1 MSRLLSSSSILLF
14 RLAAVFH
21 PETPSRVLRR
31 IEDLNQQSLPEL
43 PGLPSEE
50 LTSFSEDGDSTVA
63 HSPAPRKPASP
74 LLSHTRAS
82 SPTSHQLPPPT
93 PYTSTPASSTLYQ
106 RSQSTIIPSISSTR
120 HSANDTTATIGPT
133 RRLQEDRPAGMR
145 RGGRTT
151 PTQGDSYEEGPSIED
166 NMSEILKVRSLEEE
180 REDMLVLSGSGGEN
194 SDRDA
199 ADRRVTELSAYPS
212 AQLDMQET
220 TEDASND
227 PSTGVEDSSMPRQHP
242 LDLLGP
248 LEPLLTAKA
257 PSPTQKQILP
267 STLSPL
273 RERSVNTSSVA
284 SPELGRHSSPHPS
297 LHSMQSFPSDMTPS
311 RTSEKAPSTSLTPNG
326 ATTPRLDS
334 PLSPVDLDPDP
345 STPFFNQ
352 SAAQRRANHL
362 LTTLRST
369 AKPRFVR
376 GTPHPT
382 QSARK
387 ASLSS
392 PHTNDDDR
400 SFSSFASDHSSND
413 LTTYHHK
420 ANTSLPSG
428 GSADVGGAT
437 TAGSRFNGAKL
448 NAYLHS
454 LNTHLTDENQQLV
467 KTLKRTTKDV
477 ERWQN
482 ETRRLEDTIREMSV
496 AGGISV
502 NVSDARGWSRTRSI
516 EAEADEEVEGS
527 RIETLGRELEGLV
540 DGQRRIRGLQDQL
553 GDQLG
558 DMDAATRI
566 RKLEEEVE
574 RAERHF
580 VEKDQEIA
588 RLRERVVSNP
598 NVGAGDDSERSALVP
613 DLQQEVFDLK
623 DALNAAANDRDVA
636 QGDLAK
642 LQADFTAAGEASE
655 KDFATLQARVD
666 ELLLEL
672 QDKDAEV
679 EGVKQQMVDQENEFA
694 EKMEELEQELCRVME
709 EQEAKV
715 EAARKELEAK
725 QKEDDAARKQEKE
738 TLERVKAERDALER
752 RLEKEG
758 KDLDEEAERQVSSL
772 KRDVEARDDELNRM
786 QTELAAAEDR
796 VSELEKAVS
805 DVNALRHEI
814 VQKDEEIQQLEGAL
828 DESANQLLQNEDDLA
843 ALRSQLASEKQINSS
858 LSAQISQLSLTKA
871 KSPLGNEAYN
881 SSKDEVIA
889 SLEEELEEAR
899 KELVQLKEQLAAN
912 ASENRSAEL
921 RDLEI
926 KNLETS
932 KADLEDRVK
941 TLRQQVSMQFSPNK
955 TPDKSWLLRP
965 LPSVKTPK
973 TPGQFLSHLSAWS
986 PGTTGNETIS
996 PLLAQIHELE
1006 QVVERLQLQLADAN
1020 AQIDNKL
1027 DRLEAAGSS
1036 TISLARQLSAAQ
1048 ARIAELEEQ
1057 LERLLGENGSLER
1070 VRARL
1075 AKIHCPD
1082 CQVSFDAN
1090 KVVQLRVDRSGIS
1103 FSDSYFQAPA
1113 GESLR
1118 STLASVNAKLDE
1130 LRVENDV
1137 LKGQAA
1143 TSKELAR
1150 EKAKLMERNEA
1161 LLRDLKHARDE
1172 ITVLETDLRADR
1184 SRLRTLT
1191 NNQALANKGKTVLES
1206 RLAAAEAELR
1216 TVKRDLASAAAPDVV
1231 DRLRKEKA
1239 ELLASTHALQA
1250 SLQSKEAEQR
1260 LLQDERGDI
1269 LRGVA
1274 GLQADLNRVRQDAVS
1289 LGLDLAA
1296 VRRERDEMAKQRV
1309 EGGEVVK
1316 VREELAAAKR
1326 RVELL
1331 EQQLSEHVCSGTDP
1345 KTIADLR
1352 ARHKQEAKGLLIL
1365 VRQLKLRVNREVD
1378 FRQQAGL
1385 QKTYLSNVVQEKQAT
1400 IDSIMS
1406 QLELPLPSA
1415 ATGKVTFRSAALA
1428 ISAISR
1434 LSRLSREW
1442 KDLSVPKKRLRE
1454 QAYPDVRGRAFP
1466 T

>member
-1 MSRLLSSSSILLF
+1 MNTNPF
-14 RLAAVFH
+14 RHQSALFH

-63 HSPAPRKPASP
+63 HSPAQRKPASP
-74 LLSHTRAS
+74 LLSHTRAN
-82 SPTSHQLPPPT
+82 SPASHQLPPPT

-106 RSQSTIIPSISSTR
+106 RSQSTIIPSTSSTR

-151 PTQGDSYEEGPSIED
+151 PTQGDSFEEGPSFED
-166 NMSEILKVRSLEEE
+166 NMSEIVKARSLEEE

-199 ADRRVTELSAYPS
+199 ADRRVTELSALPS
-212 AQLDMQET
+212 AQLEMQET
-220 TEDASND
+220 TEDTSND
-227 PSTGVEDSSMPRQHP
+227 PSTGDEDSSMPRQHP

-248 LEPLLTAKA
+248 LEPVALSPVCSASSYMRLRSTEMLPSQFLTAKA

-311 RTSEKAPSTSLTPNG
+311 RTSEKVPSTSLTPNS
-326 ATTPRLDS
+326 AATPRLDS
-334 PLSPVDLDPDP
+334 PLSPVDLNADP
-345 STPFFNQ
+345 STPSFNQ

-376 GTPHPT
+376 GTPHPA

-392 PHTNDDDR
+392 PHTKDDDR
-400 SFSSFASDHSSND
+400 SSSSFASDHSSND
-413 LTTYHHK
+413 LTTYYHK
-420 ANTSLPSG
+420 ANASLPSG

-516 EAEADEEVEGS
+516 EAEADEENEGS
-527 RIETLGRELEGLV
+527 RVETLGRELEGLV

-558 DMDAATRI
+558 GMDAAARI
-566 RKLEEEVE
+566 RELEEDVE
-574 RAERHF
+574 RAERHL

-588 RLRERVVSNP
+588 RLRDQVVSNP
-598 NVGAGDDSERSALVP
+598 NAGTGDDSERSALVQ

-655 KDFATLQARVD
+655 KDFATLQARID

-725 QKEDDAARKQEKE
+725 QKEDDVARKQEKE

-758 KDLDEEAERQVSSL
+758 KDLDEEVERQVSSL

-805 DVNALRHEI
+805 GVNALRHEI

-881 SSKDEVIA
+881 RSKDEVIA

-912 ASENRSAEL
+912 ANENRSTEL

-973 TPGQFLSHLSAWS
+973 TPGQFLSHVNDIADCSGTSIADRLPPLQLSAWS

-1048 ARIAELEEQ
+1048 ARIAKLEEQ

-1090 KVVQLRVDRSGIS
+1090 KVVQLRVDRSDIS
-1103 FSDSYFQAPA
+1103 FSDSSFQAPA
-1113 GESLR
+1113 GGSLR

-1143 TSKELAR
+1143 TSEELAR

-1161 LLRDLKHARDE
+1161 LQRDLKHARDE

-1206 RLAAAEAELR
+1206 RLAAAE
-1216 TVKRDLASAAAPDVV
+1216 V
-1231 DRLRKEKA
+1231 
-1239 ELLASTHALQA
+1239 
-1250 SLQSKEAEQR
+1250 
-1260 LLQDERGDI
+1260 
-1269 LRGVA
+1269 
-1274 GLQADLNRVRQDAVS
+1274 ADLNRVRQDAVS

-1296 VRRERDEMAKQRV
+1296 VRRERDEMAKQRA

-1331 EQQLSEHVCSGTDP
+1331 EQQLSEHACSGTDP
-1345 KTIADLR
+1345 KTIADLQ

-1406 QLELPLPSA
+1406 QLELPLPSV
-1415 ATGKVTFRSAALA
+1415 ATSKVTFRSAALA

-1434 LSRLSREW
+1434 LRFDFSFTHTTISRADDSNARSRLSREW
-1442 KDLSVPKKRLRE
+1442 EGLSVPKKRLRE

>member
-1 MSRLLSSSSILLF
+1 M
-14 RLAAVFH
+14 LAPVFH

-43 PGLPSEE
+43 PGLPSD
-50 LTSFSEDGDSTVA
+50 TSFSEDGDSTVA

-74 LLSHTRAS
+74 LLSHTRTH
-82 SPTSHQLPPPT
+82 SPASHQQPPPT
-93 PYTSTPASSTLYQ
+93 PYTSTPAPSTLYQ
-106 RSQSTIIPSISSTR
+106 RSQSTIIPSTSSTR

-133 RRLQEDRPAGMR
+133 RRLQEDRLASLR

-151 PTQGDSYEEGPSIED
+151 PIQGDSREEGPSFED
-166 NMSEILKVRSLEEE
+166 SMSEIVKARSMEEE
-180 REDMLVLSGSGGEN
+180 REDTLVLSGSGGED
-194 SDRDA
+194 SDRHA
-199 ADRRVTELSAYPS
+199 ADERVAELSALPA
-212 AQLDMQET
+212 AQLETQET
-220 TEDASND
+220 TEDATND
-227 PSTGVEDSSMPRQHP
+227 PSTGDEDSSIPQQHP

-248 LEPLLTAKA
+248 LEPVAHSPVRSQSPTAKA
-257 PSPTQKQILP
+257 PSSTHKQILP

-284 SPELGRHSSPHPS
+284 SLELGRHSSPHPS
-297 LHSMQSFPSDMTPS
+297 PHSMQSFPSDMTPS
-311 RTSEKAPSTSLTPNG
+311 RSSEKAASTSLTPNG
-326 ATTPRLDS
+326 AATPRLDS
-334 PLSPVDLDPDP
+334 PLSSINLNADP
-345 STPFFNQ
+345 STPFINQ

-387 ASLSS
+387 ASLSG
-392 PHTNDDDR
+392 PPANDDDR
-400 SFSSFASDHSSND
+400 SSSSFASDHSSND

-420 ANTSLPSG
+420 GNTSLPSG

-467 KTLKRTTKDV
+467 KTLKRASKDI
-477 ERWQN
+477 ERLQN
-482 ETRRLEDTIREMSV
+482 ETRRLEDTVREMSV

-502 NVSDARGWSRTRSI
+502 DNSNANGRSRTRST
-516 EAEADEEVEGS
+516 EEEADEENGGS
-527 RIETLGRELEGLV
+527 RVETLG
-540 DGQRRIRGLQDQL
+540 L
-553 GDQLG
+553 GG
-558 DMDAATRI
+558 MDAATRI
-566 RKLEEEVE
+566 RELEEVVE
-574 RAERHF
+574 RAERHLA
-580 VEKDQEIA
+580 EKDQEIG
-588 RLRERVVSNP
+588 RLRDQVVSNS
-598 NVGAGDDSERSALVP
+598 NAGAGDDTERSTLVS

-623 DALNAAANDRDVA
+623 DALDAAASARDVA

-642 LQADFTAAGEASE
+642 LQADSIAAGEASE

-672 QDKDAEV
+672 QEKDADV

-694 EKMEELEQELCRVME
+694 DKMEELERELCRVME

-725 QKEDDAARKQEKE
+725 QKEDDVARKQEKE

-758 KDLDEEAERQVSSL
+758 KDLDEEVERQVSSL
-772 KRDVEARDDELNRM
+772 KRDVEVRDEELSKM
-786 QTELAAAEDR
+786 QTELEAAEDR
-796 VSELEKAVS
+796 VSELEKAAS
-805 DVNALRHEI
+805 DVDALRREI

-843 ALRSQLASEKQINSS
+843 ALRSQLTSEKQINSS

-881 SSKDEVIA
+881 SSKDEIIA

-912 ASENRSAEL
+912 ANENRSVEL

-926 KNLETS
+926 KNLETT

-941 TLRQQVSMQFSPNK
+941 TLRQQVTMQFSPNK

-965 LPSVKTPK
+965 LPSIKTPK
-973 TPGQFLSHLSAWS
+973 TPGQFLSNLSAWS
-986 PGTTGNETIS
+986 PGTTANETIS
-996 PLLAQIHELE
+996 PLLSQIHELE
-1006 QVVERLQLQLADAN
+1006 QVVEHLQLQLTDAN

-1082 CQVSFDAN
+1082 CRVSFDAN
-1090 KVVQLRVDRSGIS
+1090 KVVQLRVLRSGIS
-1103 FSDSYFQAPA
+1103 FSDSSFQAPT

-1118 STLASVNAKLDE
+1118 STLARVNAKLDE

-1137 LKGQAA
+1137 LKDQAA
-1143 TSKELAR
+1143 TSKGLAR
-1150 EKAKLMERNEA
+1150 EKTQLIERNEA
-1161 LLRDLKHARDE
+1161 LQRDPKHARDE
-1172 ITVLETDLRADR
+1172 IAVLETDLRADR
-1184 SRLRTLT
+1184 SRLRTLADD
-1191 NNQALANKGKTVLES
+1191 QARANKAKSSLKS
-1206 RLAAAEAELR
+1206 RLVAAEAELR
-1216 TVKRDLASAAAPDVV
+1216 TVKRDLASAAAPDLV

-1239 ELLASTHALQA
+1239 DLLASAQALEA
-1250 SLQSKEAEQR
+1250 SLRSKEAELR

-1274 GLQADLNRVRQDAVS
+1274 GLQADLYRVRQDAVS

-1296 VRRERDEMAKQRV
+1296 VRRERDEIALQRA
-1309 EGGEVVK
+1309 EGGELLK
-1316 VREELAAAKR
+1316 VREELALAKR
-1326 RVELL
+1326 RVGLL
-1331 EQQLSEHVCSGTDP
+1331 EQQLSEHVCSGADA
-1345 KTIADLR
+1345 KTIADLK
-1352 ARHKQEAKGLLIL
+1352 ARHKQDCKGLLVVIE
-1365 VRQLKLRVNREVD
+1365 QLKLRVNREVD
-1378 FRQQAGL
+1378 FRRDAGV
-1385 QKTYLSNVVQEKQAT
+1385 QKTYLSNILQEKQAT
-1400 IDSIMS
+1400 IDSIS
-1406 QLELPLPSA
+1406 NQLGLPLLSA
-1415 ATGKVTFRSAALA
+1415 ATGKVTFRGAVLA
-1428 ISAISR
+1428 VIAISR
-1434 LSRLSREW
+1434 MSRLSREW
-1442 KDLSVPKKRLRE
+1442 KNLNLPMKRLRE
-1454 QAYPDVRGRAFP
+1454 QAYPDVRGRPFP